1 MGPAQSPYNRE
12 MEQLRTRSFLLVL
25 AAVALVG
32 CLKAPDE
39 GSKQAPAFDLPQVSG
54 GHLALAELHDKVV
67 VVDFWATWCGPCV
80 AEIPEYA
87 EFHRRNRG
95 RGVEVVGIVCESGDP
110 QEIQDFVREFQIPYP
125 QLLGNEAI
133 VRLQRHARL
142 PDDVHR
148 RPQGKDPQDIPGRH
162 AQQVRENAAGCR
174 PLPLGIVE
182 PLQHLRR
189 PEH

>member
-1 MGPAQSPYNRE
+1 

-133 VRLQRHARL
+133 EEAYNVT
-142 PDDVHR
+142 
-148 RPQGKDPQDIPGRH
+148 QGFPTTFIVDRKGTIRKTFLGATPNKFEKM
-162 AQQVRENAAGCR
+162 QQAVDRYLSES
-174 PLPLGIVE
+174 
-182 PLQHLRR
+182 
-189 PEH
+189 